1 MNVREKFE
9 EEVCSKCDAYKDCIK
24 DIGKQAQ
31 CATLANY
38 FNVKRFLNPTPTPV
52 TQKVE

>member
-9 EEVCSKCDAYKDCIK
+9 EEVCSKCEAYENCMK

-38 FNVKRFLNPTPTPV
+38 FNTKKLL
-52 TQKVE
+52 KKLS

>member
-9 EEVCSKCDAYKDCIK
+9 EEICSKCEAYDACNK

-38 FNVKRFLNPTPTPV
+38 FNVKKLL
-52 TQKVE
+52 KKLS

>member
-9 EEVCSKCDAYKDCIK
+9 KEVCSECEAYKDCNK

-38 FNVKRFLNPTPTPV
+38 FNIKKLLKN
-52 TQKVE
+52 

>member
-1 MNVREKFE
+1 MNVREKYN
-9 EEVCSKCDAYKDCIK
+9 EEVCTKCEAFESCNK

-38 FNVKRFLNPTPTPV
+38 FNTRKLLE
-52 TQKVE
+52 KVS

>member
-9 EEVCSKCDAYKDCIK
+9 EETCSECEAYKTCDK
-24 DIGKQAQ
+24 DINKQAQ

-38 FNVKRFLNPTPTPV
+38 FNVKKLL
-52 TQKVE
+52 KKLS

>member
-9 EEVCSKCDAYKDCIK
+9 KQVCFECEAYENCPRSIE
-24 DIGKQAQ
+24 KQAQ

-38 FNVKRFLNPTPTPV
+38 FMLKKL
-52 TQKVE
+52 

>member
-9 EEVCSKCDAYKDCIK
+9 KETCSECEACDTCMK

-38 FNVKRFLNPTPTPV
+38 FNVKKLL
-52 TQKVE
+52 KKLS